1 MVWFRKTYIKYD
13 QFDAMSNVLF
23 LFVEACKK
31 RGYGRVWAMDNC
43 GNLPIQFGKIKRKHF

>member
-31 RGYGRVWAMDNC
+31 RGCGRVWAMD
-43 GNLPIQFGKIKRKHF
+43 GLWKLAYPIW